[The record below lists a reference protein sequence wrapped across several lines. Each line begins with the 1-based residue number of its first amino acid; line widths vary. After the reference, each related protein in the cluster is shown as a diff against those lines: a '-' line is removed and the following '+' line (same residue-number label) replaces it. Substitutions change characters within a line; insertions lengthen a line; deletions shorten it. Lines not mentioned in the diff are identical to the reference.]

1 MDAEGDGR
9 VARCDSAEYQ
19 AIFFF
24 YSKIKLNKK

>member
-9 VARCDSAEYQ
+9 VAQYHSAEYQ
-19 AIFFF
+19 SIFFF